1 LLGQVVVHQLILL
14 FMQPLFKG
22 CIILIVMTSEEEQ
35 LLAKEAKINNESFVR
50 LYDYYYPKILGY
62 CFRRTLDLN
71 LSKDLTSETFLKAF
85 IGIGKYQWRGIPF
98 SAWLFRIASNEMNML
113 NRKMKYHPDS
123 LVSLKESGIF
133 DIADKTSL
141 IEEKNELEKQLQ
153 QSKDF
158 INIQRKL
165 LLLPVKYQ
173 EVIALKYFEEKS
185 IKEIAEILEIKEG
198 TIKSLLSRGIEKL
211 KYLVLNAT

>member
-1 LLGQVVVHQLILL
+1 
-14 FMQPLFKG
+14 MQPLFKC
-22 CIILIVMTSEEEQ
+22 CIILIEMTQEEEQ
-35 LLAKEAKINNESFVR
+35 LIVKEAKTNNESFVK

-85 IGIGKYQWRGIPF
+85 TGIRKYQWRGIPF
-98 SAWLFRIASNEMNML
+98 SSWLFRIASNEMNML
-113 NRKMKYHPDS
+113 DRKKKYNPDS
-123 LVSLKESGIF
+123 LTVLKESRVF
-133 DIADKTSL
+133 ETANTASL

-158 INIQRKL
+158 INVQQKL

-185 IKEIAEILEIKEG
+185 VKEIAEILEIKEG

-211 KYLVLNAT
+211 KQLVLNAT

>member
-1 LLGQVVVHQLILL
+1 
-14 FMQPLFKG
+14 
-22 CIILIVMTSEEEQ
+22 MTQEEEK
-35 LLAKEAKINNESFVR
+35 LLIDEIKTNNESFVK

-85 IGIGKYQWRGIPF
+85 IGIGKYQCRGIPF
-98 SAWLFRIASNEMNML
+98 SSWLFRIASNEMNML
-113 NRKMKYHPDS
+113 DRKKKYNPDS
-123 LVSLKESGIF
+123 LTVLKECGVF
-133 DIADKTSL
+133 EVPDKTSL
-141 IEEKNELEKQLQ
+141 NEEKNELEKQLQ

-158 INIQRKL
+158 VNIQQKL

-211 KYLVLNAT
+211 KNLLLV

>member
-1 LLGQVVVHQLILL
+1 
-14 FMQPLFKG
+14 
-22 CIILIVMTSEEEQ
+22 MTQEEEK
-35 LLAKEAKINNESFVR
+35 LLINEVKTNNESFVK

-71 LSKDLTSETFLKAF
+71 LSKDITSETFLKAF
-85 IGIGKYQWRGIPF
+85 IGIAKYQWKGVPF
-98 SAWLFRIASNEMNML
+98 SSWLFRIASNEMNML
-113 NRKMKYHPDS
+113 DRKKKYSPDLLTDFKERGLFDVVDKAS
-123 LVSLKESGIF
+123 L
-133 DIADKTSL
+133 D
-141 IEEKNELEKQLQ
+141 EEKNEVGKQLQ

-158 INIQRKL
+158 VNVQQKL

-185 IKEIAEILEIKEG
+185 IKEIVEILAIKEG

-211 KYLVLNAT
+211 KNLVLNAT

>member
-1 LLGQVVVHQLILL
+1 V
-14 FMQPLFKG
+14 K
-22 CIILIVMTSEEEQ
+22 
-35 LLAKEAKINNESFVR
+35 

-85 IGIGKYQWRGIPF
+85 INIGKYQWKGRPF
-98 SAWLFRIASNEMNML
+98 SSWLFRIASNEMNMSY
-113 NRKMKYHPDS
+113 RKKKYSPDS
-123 LVSLKESGIF
+123 LISLKENGVF
-133 DIADKTSL
+133 EVVDKASL
-141 IEEKNELEKQLQ
+141 NEEKNELERQLQ

-158 INIQRKL
+158 INVQQKL

-173 EVIALKYFEEKS
+173 AVIALKYFEEKS
-185 IKEIAEILEIKEG
+185 IKEIGEILEMKEG

-211 KYLVLNAT
+211 KYLVLNTT

>member
-1 LLGQVVVHQLILL
+1 
-14 FMQPLFKG
+14 
-22 CIILIVMTSEEEQ
+22 MTQEEEQ
-35 LLAKEAKINNESFVR
+35 LIVKEAKTNNESFVK
-50 LYDYYYPKILGY
+50 LYDYHYPRILGY

-85 IGIGKYQWRGIPF
+85 TGIGKYQWRGIPF
-98 SAWLFRIASNEMNML
+98 SSWLFRIASNEMNML
-113 NRKMKYHPDS
+113 DRKKKYNPDS
-123 LVSLKESGIF
+123 LTDLKERGVFEIV
-133 DIADKTSL
+133 DKASL
-141 IEEKNELEKQLQ
+141 DEEKNELEKQLQ
-153 QSKDF
+153 QSNDF
-158 INIQRKL
+158 VNVQQKL

-185 IKEIAEILEIKEG
+185 IKEISEILEIKEG

>member
-1 LLGQVVVHQLILL
+1 VHY
-14 FMQPLFKG
+14 
-22 CIILIVMTSEEEQ
+22 IILIVMTQEEEQ
-35 LLAKEAKINNESFVR
+35 LIVKEAKTNNESFVK

-98 SAWLFRIASNEMNML
+98 SSWLFRIASNEMNML
-113 NRKMKYHPDS
+113 DRKKKYSPDS
-123 LVSLKESGIF
+123 LTSLKESGVF
-133 DIADKTSL
+133 EIADETSL

-158 INIQRKL
+158 INIQQKL
-165 LLLPVKYQ
+165 LLLPIKYQ
-173 EVIALKYFEEKS
+173 EAIALKYFEEKS
-185 IKEIAEILEIKEG
+185 IKEVAEILEKKEG

>member
-1 LLGQVVVHQLILL
+1 
-14 FMQPLFKG
+14 
-22 CIILIVMTSEEEQ
+22 MTQEEEQ
-35 LLAKEAKINNESFVR
+35 LLIKEAKTNNESFVR

-71 LSKDLTSETFLKAF
+71 LAKDLTSETFLKAF
-85 IGIGKYQWRGIPF
+85 NGIGKYQWRGIPF

-113 NRKMKYHPDS
+113 NRKRKYNPDS
-123 LVSLKESGIF
+123 LASLKESGVF
-133 DIADKTSL
+133 DIADKASL

-158 INIQRKL
+158 INIQQKL
-165 LLLPVKYQ
+165 LLLPHKYQ

-198 TIKSLLSRGIEKL
+198 TIKSLLSRGVEKL

>member
-1 LLGQVVVHQLILL
+1 
-14 FMQPLFKG
+14 MQPRFKC
-22 CIILIVMTSEEEQ
+22 CIILIEMTQEEEQ
-35 LLAKEAKINNESFVR
+35 RIVKESKTNNESFAK

-85 IGIGKYQWRGIPF
+85 IGIRKYQWRGIPF
-98 SAWLFRIASNEMNML
+98 SSWLFRIASNEMNML
-113 NRKMKYHPDS
+113 NRKKKYSPDS
-123 LVSLKESGIF
+123 LTGLKESGVF
-133 DIADKTSL
+133 EIADKASL
-141 IEEKNELEKQLQ
+141 NEEKNELEKQLQ

-158 INIQRKL
+158 INIQQKL

-185 IKEIAEILEIKEG
+185 IKEIAEILKLKEG
-198 TIKSLLSRGIEKL
+198 TIKSLLSRGIDKL

>member
-1 LLGQVVVHQLILL
+1 MQLL
-14 FMQPLFKG
+14 FKC
-22 CIILIVMTSEEEQ
+22 CIILIEMTQEEEQ
-35 LLAKEAKINNESFVR
+35 LLVKEAKINNESFVK

-85 IGIGKYQWRGIPF
+85 TGIGKYQWRGIPF
-98 SAWLFRIASNEMNML
+98 SSWLFRIASNEMNML
-113 NRKMKYHPDS
+113 NRKKKYRPDS
-123 LVSLKESGIF
+123 LTVLKENGVFEIA
-133 DIADKTSL
+133 DIASL
-141 IEEKNELEKQLQ
+141 IDEKNQLEKQLQ

-158 INIQRKL
+158 IDVQQKL

-211 KYLVLNAT
+211 KYLVLNIT

>member
-1 LLGQVVVHQLILL
+1 
-14 FMQPLFKG
+14 
-22 CIILIVMTSEEEQ
+22 MTQEEEK
-35 LLAKEAKINNESFVR
+35 LLINEVKTNNESFVK

-71 LSKDLTSETFLKAF
+71 LSKDITSETFLKAF
-85 IGIGKYQWRGIPF
+85 IGIAKYQWKGIPF
-98 SAWLFRIASNEMNML
+98 SSWLFRIASNEMNML
-113 NRKMKYHPDS
+113 DRKKKYSPDLLTDFKEKGLFDVVDKAS
-123 LVSLKESGIF
+123 L
-133 DIADKTSL
+133 D
-141 IEEKNELEKQLQ
+141 EEKNEVEKQLQ

-158 INIQRKL
+158 VNVQQKL

-185 IKEIAEILEIKEG
+185 IKEIVEILEIKEG

-211 KYLVLNAT
+211 KNLILNAT

>member
-1 LLGQVVVHQLILL
+1 
-14 FMQPLFKG
+14 MQPLFKC
-22 CIILIVMTSEEEQ
+22 CIILIEMTQEEEQ
-35 LLAKEAKINNESFVR
+35 LIVKEAKTNNESFVK

-85 IGIGKYQWRGIPF
+85 TGIGKYQWRGIPF
-98 SAWLFRIASNEMNML
+98 SSWLFRIASNEMNML
-113 NRKMKYHPDS
+113 DRKKKYSPDS
-123 LVSLKESGIF
+123 LTDLKESGVF
-133 DIADKTSL
+133 EIADKASL
-141 IEEKNELEKQLQ
+141 NEEKNELEKQLQ

-158 INIQRKL
+158 INVQQKL

-173 EVIALKYFEEKS
+173 EVVALKYFEEKS

-211 KYLVLNAT
+211 KHLVLNAT

>member
-1 LLGQVVVHQLILL
+1 
-14 FMQPLFKG
+14 
-22 CIILIVMTSEEEQ
+22 MTQEEEK
-35 LLAKEAKINNESFVR
+35 LLINEVKINNESFVK

-71 LSKDLTSETFLKAF
+71 LSKDITSETFLKAF
-85 IGIGKYQWRGIPF
+85 AGIGKYQWKGIPF
-98 SAWLFRIASNEMNML
+98 SSWLFRIASNEMNML
-113 NRKMKYHPDS
+113 DRKKKYSPDLLTDFKERGLFDVVDKAS
-123 LVSLKESGIF
+123 L
-133 DIADKTSL
+133 D
-141 IEEKNELEKQLQ
+141 EEKNEVEKQLQ

-158 INIQRKL
+158 VNVQQKL

-185 IKEIAEILEIKEG
+185 IKEIVEILAIKEG

-211 KYLVLNAT
+211 KNLVLNAT

>member
-1 LLGQVVVHQLILL
+1 
-14 FMQPLFKG
+14 
-22 CIILIVMTSEEEQ
+22 MTQEEEQ
-35 LLAKEAKINNESFVR
+35 LIVKEAKTNNESFVK

-85 IGIGKYQWRGIPF
+85 TGIRKYQWRGIPF
-98 SAWLFRIASNEMNML
+98 SSWLFRIASNEMNML
-113 NRKMKYHPDS
+113 DRKKKYNPDS
-123 LVSLKESGIF
+123 LTVLKESRVF
-133 DIADKTSL
+133 ETANTASL

-158 INIQRKL
+158 INVQQKL

-185 IKEIAEILEIKEG
+185 VKEIAEILEIKEG

-211 KYLVLNAT
+211 KQLVLNAT

>member
-1 LLGQVVVHQLILL
+1 
-14 FMQPLFKG
+14 MQPSFKS
-22 CIILIVMTSEEEQ
+22 CIILILMTQEEEQ
-35 LLAKEAKINNESFVR
+35 LLVKEAKTNNESFVR

-71 LSKDLTSETFLKAF
+71 LAKDLTSETFLKAF
-85 IGIGKYQWRGIPF
+85 TGIGKYHWRGIPF

-113 NRKMKYHPDS
+113 NRKKKYNPDS
-123 LVSLKESGIF
+123 LGSLKESGVF
-133 DIADKTSL
+133 DIADKASL
-141 IEEKNELEKQLQ
+141 IEEKNELDKQLQ

-158 INIQRKL
+158 INIQQKL
-165 LLLPVKYQ
+165 LLLPPKYQ
-173 EVIALKYFEEKS
+173 AVIALKYFEEKS

-198 TIKSLLSRGIEKL
+198 TIKSLLSRGVEKL

>member
-1 LLGQVVVHQLILL
+1 
-14 FMQPLFKG
+14 
-22 CIILIVMTSEEEQ
+22 MTQEEEQ
-35 LLAKEAKINNESFVR
+35 LIVKEAKTNNESFVK

-85 IGIGKYQWRGIPF
+85 TGIGKYEWRGIPF
-98 SAWLFRIASNEMNML
+98 SSWLFRIASNEMNML
-113 NRKMKYHPDS
+113 NRKKKYNPDS
-123 LVSLKESGIF
+123 LAVLKESGIF
-133 DIADKTSL
+133 EVADTASL
-141 IEEKNELEKQLQ
+141 NEEKNELEKQLQ

-158 INIQRKL
+158 ISVQQKL
-165 LLLPVKYQ
+165 LLLPLKYQ

-185 IKEIAEILEIKEG
+185 IKEIAEILKIKEG

-211 KYLVLNAT
+211 KNLVLTAT

>member
-1 LLGQVVVHQLILL
+1 
-14 FMQPLFKG
+14 
-22 CIILIVMTSEEEQ
+22 MTQEEEQ
-35 LLAKEAKINNESFVR
+35 LIIKEAKTNNESFVK
-50 LYDYYYPKILGY
+50 LYNYYYPKILGY

-85 IGIGKYQWRGIPF
+85 TGIGKYKWRGIPF
-98 SAWLFRIASNEMNML
+98 SSWLFRIASNEMNML
-113 NRKMKYHPDS
+113 DRKKKYSPES
-123 LVSLKESGIF
+123 LTSLKESGVF
-133 DIADKTSL
+133 EIADKASL
-141 IEEKNELEKQLQ
+141 NEEKNEVEKQLQ

-158 INIQRKL
+158 INVQQKL

-173 EVIALKYFEEKS
+173 EVVALKYFEEKS

-211 KYLVLNAT
+211 KHLVFNAT

>member
-1 LLGQVVVHQLILL
+1 
-14 FMQPLFKG
+14 MQPLFKC
-22 CIILIVMTSEEEQ
+22 CIILIEMTQEEEQ
-35 LLAKEAKINNESFVR
+35 LIVKEAKTNNESFVK

-85 IGIGKYQWRGIPF
+85 TGIGKYQWRGIPF
-98 SAWLFRIASNEMNML
+98 SSWLFRIASNEMNML
-113 NRKMKYHPDS
+113 DRKKKYNPDS
-123 LVSLKESGIF
+123 LTVLKESGVFEIA
-133 DIADKTSL
+133 DIASMN
-141 IEEKNELEKQLQ
+141 EEKNELERQLQ

-158 INIQRKL
+158 INVQQKL

-211 KYLVLNAT
+211 KHLVLTAT

>member
-1 LLGQVVVHQLILL
+1 
-14 FMQPLFKG
+14 
-22 CIILIVMTSEEEQ
+22 MTQEEEQ
-35 LLAKEAKINNESFVR
+35 LIVKEAKTNNESFVK

-85 IGIGKYQWRGIPF
+85 INIGKYQWKGIPF
-98 SAWLFRIASNEMNML
+98 SSWLFRIASNEMNML
-113 NRKMKYHPDS
+113 DRKKKYSPDS
-123 LVSLKESGIF
+123 LTSLKECGVF
-133 DIADKTSL
+133 EVADKASL
-141 IEEKNELEKQLQ
+141 NEEKNELEKQLQ

-158 INIQRKL
+158 IKVQQKL

>member
-1 LLGQVVVHQLILL
+1 
-14 FMQPLFKG
+14 
-22 CIILIVMTSEEEQ
+22 MTQEEEK
-35 LLAKEAKINNESFVR
+35 LLINEVKTNNESFVK

-71 LSKDLTSETFLKAF
+71 LSKDITSETFLKAF
-85 IGIGKYQWRGIPF
+85 IGIAKYQWKGVPF
-98 SAWLFRIASNEMNML
+98 SSWLFRIASNEMNML
-113 NRKMKYHPDS
+113 DRKKKYSPDLLTDFKERGLFDVVDKAS
-123 LVSLKESGIF
+123 L
-133 DIADKTSL
+133 D
-141 IEEKNELEKQLQ
+141 EEKNEVGKQLQ

-158 INIQRKL
+158 VNVQQKL

-185 IKEIAEILEIKEG
+185 IKEIVEILEIKEG

-211 KYLVLNAT
+211 KNLVLNAT